1 MPTIY
6 FYETDKPYGC
16 LSNFARCQITVGGT
30 VWPTSEH
37 FFQASKFEGREDQES
52 VRAASTPF
60 IAAKLGRDR
69 FRKIRADWESVR
81 DTIMRVALS
90 AKFQQ
95 HEDLRQVLLSTGNNR
110 LVEHTPNDSY
120 WADGGDGFGRNRLGE
135 LLMELRCSYA
145 DYKPD
150 FFVPP
155 WIKYPEVDV
164 SDLHWRMGV
173 GEDYLI
179 ECSRWLETLA
189 PSAKREYDAYF
200 PVPKEWIHSW

>member
-16 LSNFARCQITVGGT
+16 LSNFARFPIVVVGS

-37 FFQASKFEGREDQES
+37 FFQSSKFQGQKDQEDI
-52 VRAASTPF
+52 RAAPTPF
-60 IAAKLGRDR
+60 VAAKLGRDR
-69 FRKIRADWESVR
+69 SRKIRTDWEGVR
-81 DTIMRVALS
+81 DTIMAIALS
-90 AKFQQ
+90 TKFQQ
-95 HEDLRQVLLSTGNNR
+95 HEEPRQVLLSTGNSR

-120 WADGGDGFGRNRLGE
+120 WADGGDGSGRNRLGE
-135 LLMELRCSYA
+135 LLMELRRSYA
-145 DYKPD
+145 NYKPD

-155 WIKYPEVDV
+155 WIKFPEVDV
-164 SDLHWRMGV
+164 SDFHWRMGS

-179 ECSRWLETLA
+179 RCSQWLQALT

-200 PVPKEWIHSW
+200 PVPNEWIHSW